1 MVSDKEI
8 LIQAAEKYAKGIA
21 KNLFGF
27 NTLPTQTLI
36 TYVIRNWVEK
46 HDGIIDLFVDK
57 DNNINVDLLGDAM
70 KSELQANGG
79 FTIGKIR
86 FNEKDVDE
94 LFKTFKDI
102 KNRN

>member
-8 LIQAAEKYAKGIA
+8 LIQAAEKYAKSIA

-70 KSELQANGG
+70 RSELQASGG
-79 FTIGKIR
+79 FTIGKIK

-94 LFKTFKDI
+94 LFKMFKDI